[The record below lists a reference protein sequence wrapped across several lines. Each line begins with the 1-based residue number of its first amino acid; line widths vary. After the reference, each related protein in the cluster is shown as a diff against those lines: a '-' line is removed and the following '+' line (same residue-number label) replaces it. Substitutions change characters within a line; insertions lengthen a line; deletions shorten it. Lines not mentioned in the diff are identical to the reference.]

1 MKLDRLDIRILTVLQ
16 REGRATKTR
25 VGELV
30 GLSPSPCHERMK
42 RLEEAGLISG
52 YRAEIDIDRLKR
64 PTLVMVEICLKSHE
78 ATDFERFS
86 RYVQDVPEV
95 MECYQTSGAM
105 DFIMK
110 VVASDLEA
118 YQALM
123 DRLVEAR
130 IGIGRYTTCV
140 VTKRVKK
147 SGGYPL
153 DLLLKDC
160 PVPG

>member
-30 GLSPSPCHERMK
+30 GLSPSPCHERIK
-42 RLEEAGLISG
+42 RLEAAGFIDG
-52 YRAEIDIDRLKR
+52 YRALIDIDRLKR

-78 ATDFERFS
+78 AADFERFS
-86 RYVQDVPEV
+86 RYVRDVPEV
-95 MECYQTSGAM
+95 LECYQTSGAM
-105 DFIMK
+105 DYIMK
-110 VVASDLEA
+110 VVAADLEA
-118 YQALM
+118 YQRVM
-123 DRLVEAR
+123 DRLVDAN

-147 SGGYPL
+147 DTPYPL
-153 DLLLKDC
+153 DLLLQDC
-160 PVPG
+160 PVPD